1 MIYDQTLFDIMVII
15 VTIFLDIPLVKMVLE
30 FCLAIYEHLIT
41 VLCEINQDIPTNF
54 ERQSSMNQLR
64 YCPAF
69 CMNVNFVSLF
79 KQTPLSDVIL

>member
-30 FCLAIYEHLIT
+30 FCLVIYEHLIT

-54 ERQSSMNQLR
+54 EQQSSMNQLEILLCILHER
-64 YCPAF
+64 EF
-69 CMNVNFVSLF
+69 CLTF
-79 KQTPLSDVIL
+79 

>member
-54 ERQSSMNQLR
+54 EQQSSMNQLR
-64 YCPAF
+64 YCLAF
-69 CMNVNFVSLF
+69 CMNVNFVLIC

>member
-1 MIYDQTLFDIMVII
+1 MIYDQTLFDNMVII
-15 VTIFLDIPLVKMVLE
+15 VIIFLDIPLVKMILE

-54 ERQSSMNQLR
+54 EQQSSLNQLR
-64 YCPAF
+64 YCPAS

-79 KQTPLSDVIL
+79 KDTPPSDVIL

>member
-54 ERQSSMNQLR
+54 EQQSSMNQLR
-64 YCPAF
+64 YCLAF
-69 CMNVNFVSLF
+69 YMNMNFVLIC
-79 KQTPLSDVIL
+79 KQTPHSDVIL